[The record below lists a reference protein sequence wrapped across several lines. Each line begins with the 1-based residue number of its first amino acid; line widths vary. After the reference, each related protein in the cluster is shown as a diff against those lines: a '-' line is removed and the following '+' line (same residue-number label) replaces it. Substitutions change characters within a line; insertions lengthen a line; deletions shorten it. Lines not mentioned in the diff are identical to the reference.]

1 MNSNI
6 EYYILTL
13 IFFFAVNGLQ
23 VIGLDMQLGQAGIFN
38 LAFIVFVAVG
48 AYATGIASVHP
59 ANLSNGSAVTYIG
72 GFGWG
77 FPWNM
82 LFGVAC
88 TIGFGLVLSGI
99 AFRRLR
105 EDYLALTLVT
115 IGAAILLLITNETS
129 IFNGEDG
136 IIGVTGPW
144 QSSLSTGAWQIVM
157 SLLALAVLLASYLLF
172 RQVER
177 SPLGRLFKAVR
188 GDDILVASLGKSPF
202 RLKMTAFLLGA
213 TVGGF
218 AGSLLILFVGG
229 WGPGGWQPGE
239 TFVLLAA
246 VIFGG
251 RGRISGALLGS
262 FVLMTV
268 LLQGGLLLNLPL
280 SPGILPAIQQIIIVI
295 ALFAVLWFR
304 PRGLL
309 PEKRE
314 KFPRTVAELPSP
326 DGPDGSRADDEA
338 IFAETVDGGSAGAS

>member
-13 IFFFAVNGLQ
+13 VFFFAVNGLQ
-23 VIGLDMQLGQAGIFN
+23 VVGLDMQLGQAGIFN
-38 LAFIVFVAVG
+38 LAYIVFVAVG

-82 LFGVAC
+82 IFGVAC
-88 TIGFGLVLSGI
+88 TLVFALVLSVI
-99 AFRRLR
+99 VFRRLR

-129 IFNGEDG
+129 LFNGEDG
-136 IIGVTGPW
+136 IIGVPGPW
-144 QSSLSTGAWQIVM
+144 QSSLSTGAWQLVM
-157 SLLALAVLLASYLLF
+157 SLLALAVLLVGFVFF
-172 RQVER
+172 RRIER

-188 GDDILVASLGKSPF
+188 GDDILVASLGKSPL

-213 TVGGF
+213 AAGGF

-268 LLQGGLLLNLPL
+268 LLQGGQLLNLPL
-280 SPGILPAIQQIIIVI
+280 SPQILPATQQIIIVL
-295 ALFAVLWFR
+295 ALFGVLWFR

-309 PEKRE
+309 PERRE
-314 KFPRTVAELPSP
+314 KFPPPDAEMTSADTPETVESYDMAV
-326 DGPDGSRADDEA
+326 
-338 IFAETVDGGSAGAS
+338 FAETVDGGNVGAP